1 MLTAINAKFQVCR
14 MSQKAHYAE
23 YRYAECHCAECYC
36 AECRYAEC
44 HCAECRYTKCRGAQ
58 SGVGQARL
66 YIYTTDNG
74 TTCFLELSIII
85 EGTTN
90 RLYNFLMPVLLN

>member
-1 MLTAINAKFQVCR
+1 MLSAINARCQVCR
-14 MSQKAHYAE
+14 VSQKAHYAE
-23 YRYAECHCAECYC
+23 CRY

-44 HCAECRYTKCRGAQ
+44 RYAICRGAE

-66 YIYTTDNG
+66 YIYTTENG

-85 EGTTN
+85 EVTTN
-90 RLYNFLMPVLLN
+90 KLYNFLMPVLLN